1 MPDIIVAYNCGLH
14 EYMGT
19 DTDTWLLSLPFLVK
33 FNHTP
38 LILTSYTSDEAYRDI
53 ARILDYRKDS
63 LTVYLKCKK
72 NPFASKRPYRDWGGE
87 NCDVFFQNNFIT
99 LVTPH

>member
-1 MPDIIVAYNCGLH
+1 
-14 EYMGT
+14 
-19 DTDTWLLSLPFLVK
+19 LVK

-53 ARILDYRKDS
+53 ARILDYKKDS
-63 LTVYLKCKK
+63 MTVYLKCAK
-72 NPFASKRPYRDWGGE
+72 NPFASKRPYRDWGSE